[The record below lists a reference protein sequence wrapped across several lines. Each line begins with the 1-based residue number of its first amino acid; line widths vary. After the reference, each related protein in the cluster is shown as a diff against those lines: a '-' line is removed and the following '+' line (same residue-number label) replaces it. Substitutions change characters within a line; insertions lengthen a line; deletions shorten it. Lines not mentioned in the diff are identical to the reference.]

1 MYTKCAGARR
11 PGVIGDHNCLNDI
24 KRTLSL
30 LCRITPGNA
39 LDPARFSRSRFL
51 DFIKHFS
58 LNLYFV
64 DSTFPSFSFVP
75 STRFIFSFFF
85 FFLRNF
91 TTKQFSV
98 VARCLRLLSTRFRV
112 AFTRPVHAIL
122 GRFETLTSVDRVN
135 FTLQVTRGISANRL
149 VDGEL
154 HASVAVQLDMRAT
167 VSAPINCTYAFAR
180 ATNIER
186 RIKSCADKGFQSWIY
201 HVATVLSSWLR

>member
-1 MYTKCAGARR
+1 MPHYPRQC
-11 PGVIGDHNCLNDI
+11 
-24 KRTLSL
+24 
-30 LCRITPGNA
+30 
-39 LDPARFSRSRFL
+39 SRSRPFL
-51 DFIKHFS
+51 SLSLSRLYKTLLLKPLFRRFNVSVLLVRSFDSFHF
-58 LNLYFV
+58 F
-64 DSTFPSFSFVP
+64 
-75 STRFIFSFFF
+75 FFF

>member
-1 MYTKCAGARR
+1 MPHYPRR
-11 PGVIGDHNCLNDI
+11 C
-24 KRTLSL
+24 
-30 LCRITPGNA
+30 
-39 LDPARFSRSRFL
+39 SRSRPFL
-51 DFIKHFS
+51 S
-58 LNLYFV
+58 LSLSRLYKTLLLKPLFRRSNV
-64 DSTFPSFSFVP
+64 SVLLVRSLDSFH
-75 STRFIFSFFF
+75 FFF
-85 FFLRNF
+85 FFLFPRNF
-91 TTKQFSV
+91 TMKQFSV

-112 AFTRPVHAIL
+112 AFTRPVHAIF
-122 GRFETLTSVDRVN
+122 GRFETLTSVDGVN

-186 RIKSCADKGFQSWIY
+186 RIKSCADKGFRSWIY

>member
-39 LDPARFSRSRFL
+39 LDPARFSCSRFL

-64 DSTFPSFSFVP
+64 DSTFPSFSSFL
-75 STRFIFSFFF
+75 FLSFFF

-91 TTKQFSV
+91 TTKQFFV

-112 AFTRPVHAIL
+112 AFTRPVHAIVV
-122 GRFETLTSVDRVN
+122 GRFETLTSVDGVN

-180 ATNIER
+180 ATNIEP

>member
-1 MYTKCAGARR
+1 MPHYPRQC
-11 PGVIGDHNCLNDI
+11 
-24 KRTLSL
+24 
-30 LCRITPGNA
+30 
-39 LDPARFSRSRFL
+39 SRSRPFL
-51 DFIKHFS
+51 SLSLSRLYKTLLLKPLFRRFNVSVLLVRSFDSFHF
-58 LNLYFV
+58 
-64 DSTFPSFSFVP
+64 
-75 STRFIFSFFF
+75 FFF
-85 FFLRNF
+85 FFLLRNF
-91 TTKQFSV
+91 TMKQFPV
-98 VARCLRLLSTRFRV
+98 IARCLRLLSTRFR
-112 AFTRPVHAIL
+112 FTRPVHAIV
-122 GRFETLTSVDRVN
+122 GRFETLTSVDGVN

>member
-1 MYTKCAGARR
+1 M
-11 PGVIGDHNCLNDI
+11 
-24 KRTLSL
+24 
-30 LCRITPGNA
+30 
-39 LDPARFSRSRFL
+39 
-51 DFIKHFS
+51 
-58 LNLYFV
+58 
-64 DSTFPSFSFVP
+64 
-75 STRFIFSFFF
+75 
-85 FFLRNF
+85 
-91 TTKQFSV
+91 KQFFV

-112 AFTRPVHAIL
+112 AFTRPVHAIV
-122 GRFETLTSVDRVN
+122 GRFETLTSVDGVN

-201 HVATVLSSWLR
+201 HVATVLSSRDFRSHFDNLQVTAVARILAIGRANCTITVPPVVRPFS